1 MTTYKSPLHEM
12 ASTTLTDWWNDSCA
26 ISELEYA
33 ISHGAVGA
41 TTNPNIVLY
50 VLNKE
55 MDRWRDRIFAMIR
68 EAPTADEAALTW
80 RLIEE
85 MAKDGAALLR
95 PVFDRERGLKGRISA
110 QTNPQLYRDAEGM
123 ASHARRLASLAPNMQ
138 VKVPATTA
146 GVLAVEDATFEGVSV
161 NTTVCFSV
169 AQAVACAEAMER
181 GLRRRELA
189 GHNTDEMAPVCTIM
203 VGRIEDWLDVLVKR
217 DGLVVDPGVIPWA
230 GVAVFKR
237 AYEIFQERGFR
248 PRLLSAAYRHHLHW
262 TELIGADGVMTITH
276 GWQQK
281 FNASDLNVTPR
292 IDVPVDA
299 AIIEELTRR
308 FPDFSRAWEPDGL
321 AIKDFDTYG
330 PTTRTLRGFIDAY
343 HDLQAVVRDFMLP
356 NPDLS

>member
-12 ASTTLTDWWNDSCA
+12 ASTTPTDWWNDSCA

-95 PVFDRERGLKGRISA
+95 PIFEREHGLKGRISA
-110 QTNPQLYRDAEGM
+110 QTNPQLYRDSAAM
-123 ASHARRLASLAPNMQ
+123 AAHARRLASLAPNMQ

-146 GVLAVEDATFEGVSV
+146 GIDAVEEATFEGVSV

-181 GLRRRELA
+181 GLRRREAA

-203 VGRIEDWLDVLVKR
+203 VGRVEDWLNVLLKR

-281 FNASDLNVTPR
+281 FNASDLNVASR

-308 FPDFSRAWEPDGL
+308 FPDFSRAWKPDGL
-321 AIKDFDTYG
+321 AIKDFDTFG
-330 PTTRTLRGFIDAY
+330 PTARTLRGFIDAY